1 MTGSLPFIV
10 VPHPFFIGE
19 YRVTPCCIIAATA
32 LFTVIAIDELVFL
45 RAVPPVPSHLFPS
58 YALLR
63 LWDLVMGLHLVLRN
77 DRIKSR
83 VKNVKERLKEKLHD
97 CSCL

>member
-32 LFTVIAIDELVFL
+32 LFTVIAMMNSFFFAQFFLFHLIFFL
-45 RAVPPVPSHLFPS
+45 RTLFS
-58 YALLR
+58 
-63 LWDLVMGLHLVLRN
+63 VSGT
-77 DRIKSR
+77 
-83 VKNVKERLKEKLHD
+83 
-97 CSCL
+97 